1 MSGEHLT
8 ATVPGFEWA
17 RLPRPPQR
25 LEGLSRAEIY
35 LLAKDGKIRCKILR
49 KPGNERGIRLIN
61 VPSVR
66 AYIDSIPDEVPGGAR

>member
-8 ATVPGFEWA
+8 ATVPGCEWA
-17 RLPRPPQR
+17 RLPKAGQR
-25 LEGLSRAEIY
+25 LEGLSRAELY
-35 LLAKDGKIRCKILR
+35 LAAKAGRVRCKILR